1 MVVQE
6 FVQFTVNGLLV
17 GSLFAT
23 IAVGFALIWGV
34 VDIINLA
41 HGEMVMLGGYA
52 SYWLVQVAAGG
63 EASLLVAL
71 GSIPVAIAV
80 MYAIGYLLQR
90 LLVQQVSDASV
101 FLTLL
106 ITFGISI
113 AIQQLAIIAWSADPR
128 STPVALADPSMS
140 VAGIVVPKLKSVAFV
155 GALVLTALLW
165 VYLQR
170 TRRGRAIR
178 AVAQNPQAAE
188 LVGIDVEHTRAVTFG
203 LSAAIA
209 GGAGGFIGM
218 ILSLRPQMGLIYT
231 LKSFVIV
238 VFGGIGSI
246 PGALVGGLALGAVEQ
261 LVTGFISSTW
271 TLAVSF
277 SLLIVLLVVKPSGLF
292 GQSIEGGDGGTRSGS
307 SLALATPDSLR
318 EVALL
323 VAGVGAVA
331 AAVAVVVLGWLDI
344 ASLTVWAAILG
355 PAGVLCLLWATV
367 LDGERLWA
375 LFGLVVVTLALLQL
389 SGPLPAADASAMLV
403 VIGAL
408 AILWDVALDRA
419 RQVLDRSAR
428 HGWALLAAF
437 AVVAVIVK
445 AAGLLGQFWTT
456 VAIQLYIFGVL
467 ALSWDLLGGQTGYPS
482 FGNMAFFG
490 VGAYTSAILFKTYG
504 VSLPLSFAA
513 AALAALVF
521 AAVIGLLVLRLQG
534 GYFAIATLGV
544 LLVAIQVARNLDI
557 TGGPDGI
564 ILLDVPP
571 QSVFYYALLG
581 TLVAEVAVVY
591 YLLGSRF
598 GYVLN
603 TIRDDEGK
611 AIAMGINTTY
621 YKTAAWMLAALFTGL
636 VGAMWAPYNTFVDP
650 QQAFNTAWNV
660 EFIVMAFLG
669 GTGTIA
675 GPVLGAFGLWALVLQ
690 IDTFFPGVQLI
701 VLGLVV
707 IVTVVQFPD
716 GVVGQLRERA
726 SAMEYYKHGGGAAG
740 DPASDADIEPEGGD
754 D

>member
-1 MVVQE
+1 MVAQE

-41 HGEMVMLGGYA
+41 HGEMVMLGGYV
-52 SYWLVQVAAGG
+52 SYWTVQVAAGG
-63 EASLLVAL
+63 EASLAVAL
-71 GSIPVAIAV
+71 ASVPVAVVILFV
-80 MYAIGYLLQR
+80 VGYALQR
-90 LLVQQVSDASV
+90 VLVQQVSGGDV

-113 AIQQLAIIAWSADPR
+113 AIQQIAILAWSATPR
-128 STPVALADPSMS
+128 STGVALADPSMRLAS
-140 VAGIVVPKLKSVAFV
+140 IVVPKLKLIAFV
-155 GALVLTALLW
+155 GALALTALLW
-165 VYLQR
+165 VYLKR

-178 AVAQNPQAAE
+178 AVAQNPQSSE
-188 LVGIDVEHTRAVTFG
+188 LVGIDVEHTRAITFG

-209 GGAGGFIGM
+209 GGAGAFIGM
-218 ILSLRPQMGLIYT
+218 ILSLQPQMGLVYT

-246 PGALVGGLALGAVEQ
+246 PGALVGGLALGAVEE

-292 GQSIEGGDGGTRSGS
+292 GQSIESDEGGTRAGS
-307 SLALATPDSLR
+307 SLAIVTPDSLR
-318 EVALL
+318 EYMLLALGAVGLVGAGALVALEQ
-323 VAGVGAVA
+323 VGVVSLAVYA
-331 AAVAVVVLGWLDI
+331 TLLA
-344 ASLTVWAAILG
+344 
-355 PAGVLCLLWATV
+355 PAGILSVLWATV
-367 LDGERLWA
+367 LDGERIWA
-375 LFGLVVVTLALLQL
+375 LFGLVVVLLTLLQL
-389 SGPLPAADASAMLV
+389 YGPLPAADTSAILF
-403 VIGAL
+403 VIGFL
-408 AILWDVALDRA
+408 AIVWDVALDRA
-419 RQVLDRSAR
+419 RQVLDASDRY
-428 HGWALLAAF
+428 GWVLLVVF
-437 AVVAVIVK
+437 TVVAVAVK
-445 AAGLLGQFWTT
+445 SAGLLGQFWTS

-490 VGAYTSAILFKTYG
+490 VGAYTSAVLFKTYG

-513 AALAALVF
+513 AAIAALIF
-521 AAVIGLLVLRLQG
+521 AAGIGLLVLRLQG

-544 LLVAIQVARNLDI
+544 LLVAIQVTRNLEI

-571 QSVFYYALLG
+571 QSLFYYTILG
-581 TLVAEVAVVY
+581 TLVAEIAVVY
-591 YLLGSRF
+591 YLLDSRF
-598 GYVLN
+598 GYILN
-603 TIRDDEGK
+603 TIRDDEEK

-650 QQAFNTAWNV
+650 QQAFNAAWNV

-669 GTGTIA
+669 GTGTVA

-690 IDTFFPGVQLI
+690 IDTFFPGLQLI
-701 VLGLVV
+701 VLGVVV
-707 IVTVVQFPD
+707 IVTVVQFPE

-740 DPASDADIEPEGGD
+740 EESPDTDVEPEGGAD
-754 D
+754 

>member
-1 MVVQE
+1 MVAQE

-41 HGEMVMLGGYA
+41 HGEMVMLGGYTG
-52 SYWLVQVAAGG
+52 YWFVQFVAGG
-63 EASLLVAL
+63 EASLAVAL
-71 GSIPVAIAV
+71 AAVPVAVAV
-80 MYAIGYLLQR
+80 LFVVGYVLQR
-90 LLVQQVSDASV
+90 LIVQQVSGGSV

-113 AIQQLAIIAWSADPR
+113 AIQQLAILAWSATPR
-128 STPVALADPSMS
+128 STGVAIADPSMILGG
-140 VAGIVVPKLKSVAFV
+140 VVVPKLKLIAFV
-155 GALVLTALLW
+155 GALLLTAALW
-165 VYLQR
+165 VYLKR

-178 AVAQNPQAAE
+178 AVAQNPQASE
-188 LVGIDVEHTRAVTFG
+188 LVGIDVEHTRAITFG
-203 LSAAIA
+203 LSSAIA
-209 GGAGGFIGM
+209 GGAGAFIGM
-218 ILSLRPQMGLIYT
+218 ILSLQPQMGLVYT

-246 PGALVGGLALGAVEQ
+246 PGALVGGLALGAVEE
-261 LVTGFISSTW
+261 LVSGFVSSTW

-277 SLLIVLLVVKPSGLF
+277 SLLILLLVVKPSGLF
-292 GQSIEGGDGGTRSGS
+292 GQSIESEEGGTRAGS
-307 SLALATPDSLR
+307 SLSVVTPESLR
-318 EVALL
+318 EYALYALGALALL
-323 VAGVGAVA
+323 A
-331 AAVAVVVLGWLDI
+331 AAGALVVGSP
-344 ASLTVWAAILG
+344 AWATLLA
-355 PAGVLCLLWATV
+355 PAGVLALAWGVV

-375 LFGLVVVTLALLQL
+375 LFGLVVVYLTLLQL
-389 SGPLPAADASAMLV
+389 YGPLPAADSSALLFVVGFLALV
-403 VIGAL
+403 
-408 AILWDVALDRA
+408 WDVALDRA
-419 RQVLDRSAR
+419 RQVLDASDRY
-428 HGWALLAAF
+428 GWALLAAF
-437 AVVAVIVK
+437 AAVAVAVK
-445 AAGLLGQFWTT
+445 AAGLLGQFWTS
-456 VAIQLYIFGVL
+456 VALQMYIFGVL

-504 VSLPLSFAA
+504 VSLPLSFVAA
-513 AALAALVF
+513 AVAALVF
-521 AAVIGLLVLRLQG
+521 AAIIGLLVLRLQG

-571 QSVFYYALLG
+571 QSVFYYTILA
-581 TLVAEVAVVY
+581 TLVVEIAVVY
-591 YLLGSRF
+591 YLLDSRF
-598 GYVLN
+598 GYILN
-603 TIRDDEGK
+603 TIRDDEEK
-611 AIAMGINTTY
+611 ATAMGINTTY

-669 GTGTIA
+669 GTGTVA

-690 IDTFFPGVQLI
+690 IDTFFPGLQLI
-701 VLGLVV
+701 VLGVVV
-707 IVTVVQFPD
+707 IVTVVQFPE

-740 DPASDADIEPEGGD
+740 TPDADAEPEGGAD
-754 D
+754 

>member
-1 MVVQE
+1 
-6 FVQFTVNGLLV
+6 
-17 GSLFAT
+17 
-23 IAVGFALIWGV
+23 
-34 VDIINLA
+34 
-41 HGEMVMLGGYA
+41 
-52 SYWLVQVAAGG
+52 VA
-63 EASLLVAL
+63 
-71 GSIPVAIAV
+71 
-80 MYAIGYLLQR
+80 
-90 LLVQQVSDASV
+90 
-101 FLTLL
+101 
-106 ITFGISI
+106 
-113 AIQQLAIIAWSADPR
+113 
-128 STPVALADPSMS
+128 
-140 VAGIVVPKLKSVAFV
+140 
-155 GALVLTALLW
+155 
-165 VYLQR
+165 
-170 TRRGRAIR
+170 
-178 AVAQNPQAAE
+178 
-188 LVGIDVEHTRAVTFG
+188 
-203 LSAAIA
+203 
-209 GGAGGFIGM
+209 
-218 ILSLRPQMGLIYT
+218 
-231 LKSFVIV
+231 
-238 VFGGIGSI
+238 
-246 PGALVGGLALGAVEQ
+246 
-261 LVTGFISSTW
+261 
-271 TLAVSF
+271 
-277 SLLIVLLVVKPSGLF
+277 
-292 GQSIEGGDGGTRSGS
+292 
-307 SLALATPDSLR
+307 
-318 EVALL
+318 
-323 VAGVGAVA
+323 
-331 AAVAVVVLGWLDI
+331 
-344 ASLTVWAAILG
+344 
-355 PAGVLCLLWATV
+355 
-367 LDGERLWA
+367 
-375 LFGLVVVTLALLQL
+375 
-389 SGPLPAADASAMLV
+389 
-403 VIGAL
+403 
-408 AILWDVALDRA
+408 
-419 RQVLDRSAR
+419 
-428 HGWALLAAF
+428 
-437 AVVAVIVK
+437 VK

-504 VSLPLSFAA
+504 VSLPLSFAV

-564 ILLDVPP
+564 ILLEVPP

-581 TLVAEVAVVY
+581 TLVAEIAVVY

-690 IDTFFPGVQLI
+690 IDTFFSGVQLI
-701 VLGLVV
+701 VLGIVV
-707 IVTVVQFPD
+707 IVTVVQFPE

-740 DPASDADIEPEGGD
+740 DAASDAEVEPEGGD

>member
-1 MVVQE
+1 MVAQE

-41 HGEMVMLGGYA
+41 HGEMVMLGGYTG
-52 SYWLVQVAAGG
+52 YWFVQFVAGG
-63 EASLLVAL
+63 EASLAL
-71 GSIPVAIAV
+71 ALASVPVAVAV
-80 MYAIGYLLQR
+80 LFAVGYVLQR
-90 LLVQQVSDASV
+90 LVVQQVSGGSV

-113 AIQQLAIIAWSADPR
+113 AIQQLAILAWSATPR
-128 STPVALADPSMS
+128 STGVAIADPSMDL
-140 VAGIVVPKLKSVAFV
+140 AGIVVPKLKLIAFA
-155 GALVLTALLW
+155 GALLLTAALW
-165 VYLQR
+165 AYLKR

-178 AVAQNPQAAE
+178 AVAQNPQASE

-203 LSAAIA
+203 LSSAIA
-209 GGAGGFIGM
+209 GGAGAFIGM
-218 ILSLRPQMGLIYT
+218 ILSLQPQMGLVYT

-246 PGALVGGLALGAVEQ
+246 PGALVGGLALGTVEE
-261 LVTGFISSTW
+261 LVSGFVSSTW

-277 SLLIVLLVVKPSGLF
+277 SLLILLLVVKPSGLF
-292 GQSIEGGDGGTRSGS
+292 GQSIESEEGGTRAGS
-307 SLALATPDSLR
+307 SLSLAAVSPGSLR
-318 EVALL
+318 EYTLYAL
-323 VAGVGAVA
+323 GALALVA
-331 AAVAVVVLGWLDI
+331 AAAVLVVGRF
-344 ASLTVWAAILG
+344 AWAVLLA
-355 PAGVLCLLWATV
+355 PAGVLALAWGVV
-367 LDGERLWA
+367 LGGERLWA
-375 LFGLVVVTLALLQL
+375 LFGLVVVYLTLLQL
-389 SGPLPAADASAMLV
+389 YGPLPAADSSALLF

-408 AILWDVALDRA
+408 ALVWDGALDRA
-419 RQVLDRSAR
+419 RQVLDASDRY
-428 HGWALLAAF
+428 GWALLVGF
-437 AVVAVIVK
+437 AVLAVAVK
-445 AAGLLGQFWTT
+445 AAGLLGQFWTS
-456 VAIQLYIFGVL
+456 VALQLYIFGVL

-504 VSLPLSFAA
+504 VSLPLSFVAA
-513 AALAALVF
+513 AVAALVF

-544 LLVAIQVARNLDI
+544 LLVAIQVTRNLDI

-564 ILLDVPP
+564 ILLEVPP
-571 QSVFYYALLG
+571 QSVFYYTILA
-581 TLVAEVAVVY
+581 TLVAEIAVVY
-591 YLLGSRF
+591 YLLDSRF
-598 GYVLN
+598 GYILN
-603 TIRDDEGK
+603 TIRDDEEK
-611 AIAMGINTTY
+611 ATAMGINTTY

-669 GTGTIA
+669 GTGTVA

-690 IDTFFPGVQLI
+690 IDTFFPGLQLI
-701 VLGLVV
+701 VLGVVV

-740 DPASDADIEPEGGD
+740 APDADAEPEGGAD
-754 D
+754 